1 MKLAFRRYIPFLPI
15 ILIIAA
21 FLGLPSIQAVY
32 YSFVHFKLAVPD
44 PRNGEFVGLENFY
57 AAFSS
62 SEFQESLVNTVIIG
76 LSSTFGILGLALC
89 VALLANSTFKGRPL
103 YRAIVI
109 LPWAVSNSVAGEQFK
124 YMLQSSLSPVA
135 LVLTWLGLIPDISAF
150 NPLVTPTGAVIS
162 VIATTIWKN
171 APFVAIILLAGL
183 QSIPPSYYEA
193 ARVDGAGT
201 LQAFRRVTIPLL
213 RPFINIGLLFSGIV
227 GGTLVD
233 IIYPLTLGGPGI
245 STQNISLQ
253 LYKIYFHYWDFGL
266 GGAISLFLL
275 AYSIILM
282 VPLIRNMI
290 KHVMGL

>member
-1 MKLAFRRYIPFLPI
+1 MKLAFRSYVPFLPI
-15 ILIIAA
+15 ILIIAV

-32 YSFVHFKLAVPD
+32 YSFIHLKLAVPD

-57 AAFSS
+57 AVFSS
-62 SEFQESLVNTVIIG
+62 SEFQMSLVHTVIIG

-109 LPWAVSNSVAGEQFK
+109 LPWALSNSLAGDQFK
-124 YMLQSSLSPVA
+124 YMLESTLSPVA
-135 LVLTWLGLIPDISAF
+135 FVLTWLRVIPNISGF
-150 NPLVTPTGAVIS
+150 NPLVTPTGAMIWVI
-162 VIATTIWKN
+162 VVTIWKN

-183 QSIPPSYYEA
+183 QSIQPSYYEA

-201 LQAFRRVTIPLL
+201 LQVFRSVTIPLL
-213 RPFINIGLLFSGIV
+213 QPFINIGLLFSGIV

-233 IIYPLTLGGPGI
+233 IIYSLTFGGPGI
-245 STQNISLQ
+245 STQNISLE
-253 LYKIYFHYWDFGL
+253 LYKIYFYYWDFGL
-266 GGAISLFLL
+266 GGAISLVLL
-275 AYSIILM
+275 VYSIILM